1 VKSNKL
7 CQVVHEREIGIDMG
21 RLATLRCGSALA
33 HNMFIESSA
42 ADIGQSNAKVVRN
55 RKCANFSG

>member
-1 VKSNKL
+1 
-7 CQVVHEREIGIDMG
+7 VHEREIGIDMG

-42 ADIGQSNAKVVRN
+42 ADIGQSNAKVVQTGNVPTSRD
-55 RKCANFSG
+55 KIHIETKS